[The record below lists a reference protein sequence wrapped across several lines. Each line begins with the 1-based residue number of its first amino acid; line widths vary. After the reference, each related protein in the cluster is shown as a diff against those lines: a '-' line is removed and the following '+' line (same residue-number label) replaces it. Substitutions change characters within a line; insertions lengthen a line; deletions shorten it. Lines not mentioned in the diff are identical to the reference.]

1 MEIVYETLRRKDS
14 WKMKTKVLL
23 DYLPCIFDG
32 NRMQISPESTAPLCS
47 TSDG

>member
-23 DYLPCIFDG
+23 DYPSCIFDG
-32 NRMQISPESTAPLCS
+32 NLMQILPESTEPLCS
-47 TSDG
+47 PSDG